1 MPAVSARRKYV
12 SWRGDVVVTPE
23 RMTKKIITIEPAR
36 KIRATPP
43 SDGSARQVSMLPASL
58 TVCESREDL
67 RPAMIASGTGIV
79 RSAEE
84 RLLWPRGIGDGV
96 LRER

>member
-58 TVCESREDL
+58 TDCESKDL
-67 RPAMIASGTGIV
+67 RPAMVTSGTGIV

-84 RLLWPRGIGDGV
+84 RLLWPRGIEDGV
-96 LRER
+96 LRES